1 MEKAGSAQDKLKQGA
16 QIVVTFAQYAL
27 PPNGEVVLGA
37 SFDQGVYYVETG
49 KYYDLEGREVDLVPA
64 LDSGFPRVPEIIAAI
79 DWEAERD
86 LQEQVDQGHK
96 PMMLD
101 PIQVAYEFIS
111 RQGDTSSS
119 NVKMTSAGMFEEDN
133 RIAAIEIIGD
143 YVSVKRVYLK
153 KLIRQDPTGIWTIVG
168 YDQWNPEEDTKVILE
183 NKPDMISDLD
193 MNISGKIEGKP
204 IPYFF
209 YQLEDGHGYLSEG
222 RVEVQADGSFASTI
236 HLKSPTNGHG
246 TINFY
251 GDVNQNGQFDIE
263 EDTVLKLGFADLV
276 FEPSLIVR

>member
-1 MEKAGSAQDKLKQGA
+1 MLK
-16 QIVVTFAQYAL
+16 YAL

-37 SFDQGVYYVETG
+37 SFDQGVYYVENG

-101 PIQVAYEFIS
+101 PIQVAYDFIS
-111 RQGDTSSS
+111 RQGDASSS

-193 MNISGKIEGKP
+193 MNISGRSKANRFLISSIKWKTGMVIYPRAGLRCRRTEALLQRFILNLQQMVMVRLISMAMLTRTANLISKK
-204 IPYFF
+204 IPY
-209 YQLEDGHGYLSEG
+209 
-222 RVEVQADGSFASTI
+222 
-236 HLKSPTNGHG
+236 
-246 TINFY
+246 
-251 GDVNQNGQFDIE
+251 
-263 EDTVLKLGFADLV
+263 
-276 FEPSLIVR
+276 